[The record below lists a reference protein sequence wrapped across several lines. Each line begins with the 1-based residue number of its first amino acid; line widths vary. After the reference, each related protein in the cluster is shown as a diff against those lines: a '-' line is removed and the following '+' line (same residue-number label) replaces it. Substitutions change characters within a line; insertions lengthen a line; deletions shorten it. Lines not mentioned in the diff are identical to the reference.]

1 MSCGGVKYPITSL
14 SHEPETWGA
23 SRTKERAWNSSEE
36 EPGVSKR
43 TG

>member
-1 MSCGGVKYPITSL
+1 MSYVGVKYPITRL
-14 SHEPETWGA
+14 SHEPGTWGA

>member
-1 MSCGGVKYPITSL
+1 MSCDSIKYPITSL